1 MKEDRHFFLSKDN
14 SCWNSKFWWLKVRQ
28 SLIHSGAKPIRN
40 CRHGKES
47 DAEERQKKK
56 SAGEG
61 LHTWWGEGKKG
72 DLSWPFSERHE
83 LTSVSSFILDTWG
96 FMSQGNCFWFPI
108 FLPTKRICFAI
119 KKKGQYFVVACG
131 TIMHFCLFFFNK
143 IQSRDRDPTH
153 RNWRKLYG
161 TYSVKLN

>member
-56 SAGEG
+56 VQ
-61 LHTWWGEGKKG
+61 
-72 DLSWPFSERHE
+72 ERAC
-83 LTSVSSFILDTWG
+83 ILDEEREKRG
-96 FMSQGNCFWFPI
+96 IYPGPFQRDMSWHLFPHLYWTPEVLCHKETAFD
-108 FLPTKRICFAI
+108 FLYFCPQREYALLLKRKVSILWLLVARLCT
-119 KKKGQYFVVACG
+119 FV
-131 TIMHFCLFFFNK
+131 FFFFNK